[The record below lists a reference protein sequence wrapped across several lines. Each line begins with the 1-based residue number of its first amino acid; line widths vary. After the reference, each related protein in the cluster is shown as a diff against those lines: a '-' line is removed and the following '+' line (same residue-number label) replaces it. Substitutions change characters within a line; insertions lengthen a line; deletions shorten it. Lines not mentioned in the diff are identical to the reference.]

1 MNQEDLKQHTKWLFS
16 TIIERYKGEIV
27 GGDIMNT
34 HTIMEDLYDI
44 DTVPSIDIQ
53 NMNGHDYLSKLPDNS
68 VDLVLT
74 DPPYI
79 ISKDTGMDKFLQ
91 CVEENKEKGI
101 EYVKTDE
108 EWDTYK
114 KEHNIQTDENK
125 EKYKKFGSIYGK
137 KYATTSNF
145 GNWDKEFTIDN
156 LKLFIKSYYD
166 KLKKGGTIIIFFDI
180 WKIGELKQILE
191 ECKFKQIRFIE
202 WVKTNPVPL
211 NSRLNYLTNSREIAL
226 TAVKGG
232 KPTFHSQYDNG
243 IYRYPI
249 QSGKDRFHPTQKS
262 ILLFEELIQKHS
274 NEGDTV
280 VDTFLGGGTTAI
292 ACKHT
297 NRVFK
302 GCEISKEYY
311 EKCMKVV

>member
-1 MNQEDLKQHTKWLFS
+1 
-16 TIIERYKGEIV
+16 
-27 GGDIMNT
+27 
-34 HTIMEDLYDI
+34 MEDLYDI

-156 LKLFIKSYYD
+156 LKLFIKAYYD

-249 QSGKDRFHPTQKS
+249 QGGKDRFHPTQKS

>member
-53 NMNGHDYLSKLPDNS
+53 NMNGLDYLSKLPDNS

-156 LKLFIKSYYD
+156 LKLFIKAYYD

-249 QSGKDRFHPTQKS
+249 QGGKDRFHPTQKS